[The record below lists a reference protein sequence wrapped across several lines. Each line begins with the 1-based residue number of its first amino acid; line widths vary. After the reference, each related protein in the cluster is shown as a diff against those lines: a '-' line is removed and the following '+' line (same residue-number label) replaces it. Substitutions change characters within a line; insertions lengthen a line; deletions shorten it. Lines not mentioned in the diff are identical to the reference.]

1 VTHLGIAPLGLYQ
14 IVFAK
19 SAGLAG
25 GRIRNHDWMEKAAR
39 GFGSDNS

>member
-1 VTHLGIAPLGLYQ
+1 VTHLGIAPLGFCQ

-25 GRIRNHDWMEKAAR
+25 GRIRCYDWLEKTT
-39 GFGSDNS
+39 GFSGSNNG